1 MPDTPAPASA
11 GTAPS
16 PQHQRVVDALMNALA
31 AHLSLDAQGAQRP
44 IAADLPF
51 HGPNGLLCRIRT
63 AQHDAGLQARPEL
76 LLPLDRRQIG
86 RIDVDSLLAVQTT
99 LLTQLGWVLGRSA
112 EGLLQLSPLSWT
124 VEAREL
130 AQDLDMGSAVA
141 RMTMVML
148 DPKSPQDDRP
158 HPH

>member
-1 MPDTPAPASA
+1 MPDTPAAEGARTPPA
-11 GTAPS
+11 P
-16 PQHQRVVDALMNALA
+16 PRQRVLEALMNALA
-31 AHLSLDAQGAQRP
+31 GHLSLDAQGARP
-44 IAADLPF
+44 ITADLPF
-51 HGPNGLLCRIRT
+51 QGPNGLLCRIRT
-63 AQHDAGLQARPEL
+63 ADHEAGLQARPEL

-86 RIDVDSLLAVQTT
+86 RIDVDSLLAVQST
-99 LLTQLGWVLGRSA
+99 LLTQLGWVLGQSA

-124 VEAREL
+124 IEAREL

-148 DPKSPQDDRP
+148 DAPLPHDDRP